1 MYLFKKS
8 INDVRL
14 IVKFIMVEGVAGVC
28 HISFSFYLVRGGDKL
43 GVWYLVQHFG
53 DWGYS
58 YCLLIFNRQY
68 KQPQL
73 PVIGTLFIIV
83 VNLSLCHIF
92 ICKNIGIDVL
102 Y

>member
-1 MYLFKKS
+1 
-8 INDVRL
+8 
-14 IVKFIMVEGVAGVC
+14 MVEGVGRC
-28 HISFSFYLVRGGDKL
+28 LPYFIFFLLGERGDKL